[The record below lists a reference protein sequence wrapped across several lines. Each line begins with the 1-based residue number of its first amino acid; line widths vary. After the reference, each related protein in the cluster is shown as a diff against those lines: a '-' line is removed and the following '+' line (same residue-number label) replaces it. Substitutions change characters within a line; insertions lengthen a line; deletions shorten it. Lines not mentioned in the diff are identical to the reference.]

1 MNLPLTQ
8 NEIIGMSDAQ
18 LKDYI
23 KQGFADV
30 TEHDII
36 DKELYFREQ
45 RRIFCLL
52 YTSPSPRD

>member
-1 MNLPLTQ
+1 MEKLTQ
-8 NEIIGMSDAQ
+8 NDVIGMSIAE

-23 KQGFADV
+23 KQGFADA

-45 RRIFCLL
+45 RRILI
-52 YTSPSPRD
+52 

>member
-45 RRIFCLL
+45 RRILI
-52 YTSPSPRD
+52 

>member
-30 TEHDII
+30 TEHDMS

-45 RRIFCLL
+45 RRILL
-52 YTSPSPRD
+52 